1 MKQMGISRQEED
13 MEHEDRI
20 AASYKK
26 TRPRRVNRRIYGMSR
41 GKRCEEHENRDVTG
55 KK

>member
-1 MKQMGISRQEED
+1 MGISRQEED

-26 TRPRRVNRRIYGMSR
+26 TRREEWTGEYMGWVEAR
-41 GKRCEEHENRDVTG
+41 GKRCEEHGDRIVTG
-55 KK
+55 NK

>member
-1 MKQMGISRQEED
+1 MGIRSDQKSRWNKKTEKQMGISRQEKD

-26 TRPRRVNRRIYGMSR
+26 TRW
-41 GKRCEEHENRDVTG
+41 EE
-55 KK
+55 